1 MAEIGLKRSV
11 MMAQSLRQTHT
22 TRVLKCIVAAIEVR
36 ARPSCPVL
44 FTGSV
49 LIGGDAGKIRTD
61 LAVFGPVPP
70 RMNLI
75 ALGIN
80 HNSAQVEV
88 RERVAFAPEQ
98 VSEAMNDAC
107 NAVGVDEVV
116 VLSTCNRT
124 EIYAVPS
131 AGQALEEKA
140 RALIDWM
147 AGYHHLSADDLR
159 SAAYHHEGEAA
170 LRHIVQVAAG
180 LDSMVLGEP
189 QIFGQLKSAFAVARD
204 AGTVGNEL
212 GRLFPRAFSI
222 AKKVRTDTAIGENPV
237 SVAFAAVDV
246 ARRIF
251 TDLTDC
257 NALLVGAGETIELV
271 TRHLIEAGV
280 SNIVIANRTLGR
292 ARELAQKFGAEAV
305 LLSEIPENLPAA
317 DIVITSTSSQ
327 LPILGKGTVESALK
341 LRRHRPVLMVDI
353 AVPRDI
359 EPQVADLRDV
369 YLYSVD
375 DLRQIVDKNLQA
387 RKSEVSKADEII
399 NAGISGIGEEQRTL
413 AAVDLVKQ
421 YRQAAEQLRQQE
433 MERALA
439 AITRG
444 DDPQQVLAQLAR
456 SITNKLIHAPTLG
469 LKKASA
475 EGRHDVLGHAVRL
488 LGLPVDSLEPEQ
500 EAAAGAV
507 RRPAAPPTTRD
518 ERKEQDTPPPGTTLQ

>member
-1 MAEIGLKRSV
+1 V
-11 MMAQSLRQTHT
+11 
-22 TRVLKCIVAAIEVR
+22 
-36 ARPSCPVL
+36 
-44 FTGSV
+44 
-49 LIGGDAGKIRTD
+49 
-61 LAVFGPVPP
+61 
-70 RMNLI
+70 NLI

-80 HNSAQVEV
+80 HNSAHVDV

-107 NAVGVDEVV
+107 RAADIDELV

-124 EIYAVPS
+124 EIYAVAPPDC
-131 AGQALEEKA
+131 ALADKA
-140 RALIDWM
+140 RELIDWM
-147 AGYHHLSADDLR
+147 AGYHHLSVDDLR
-159 SAAYHHEGEAA
+159 AAAYHHEGEAA
-170 LRHIVQVAAG
+170 LRHMVHVAAG

-189 QIFGQLKSAFAVARD
+189 QIFGQLKSAYAVASE
-204 AGTVGNEL
+204 AGTVGSEL
-212 GRLFPRAFSI
+212 GRLFPRVFSI

-237 SVAFAAVDV
+237 SVAYAAVDV

-251 TDLTDC
+251 TDLGNC

-305 LLSEIPENLPAA
+305 LLSEIPDHLPNS
-317 DIVITSTSSQ
+317 DIVITSTASQ
-327 LPILGKGTVESALK
+327 LPIVGKGTVESAMK
-341 LRRHRPVLMVDI
+341 ARRYRPVLMVDI

-359 EPQVADLRDV
+359 EPQVGELRDV

-375 DLRQIVDKNLQA
+375 DLRQIVDGNLRA
-387 RKSEVSKADEII
+387 RQSEVCKADEII
-399 NAGISGIGEEQRTL
+399 AAGIASVGEQQRSL

-421 YRQAAEQLRQQE
+421 YRQTAEELRQRE
-433 MERALA
+433 LDRALA

-444 DDPQQVLAQLAR
+444 DDPQQVVAQLAR
-456 SITNKLIHAPTLG
+456 AITNKLIHAPTTG

-488 LGLPVDSLEPEQ
+488 LGLPVDSIEAEMRTSSHAGGGTAASNDEQ
-500 EAAAGAV
+500 PQTLATAKV
-507 RRPAAPPTTRD
+507 DPPS
-518 ERKEQDTPPPGTTLQ
+518 ESASLRKPGPTLQ